1 MTTTIVHISDLHLR
15 KDWHEEQG
23 VVLREFFEDL
33 KVQIKDITD
42 VFTIFTGDILQEGTD
57 REGYQYFNSTFGE
70 KLYDLG
76 ITRERLIVVPGNHD
90 IDREYTKT
98 NYSLLRALQERK
110 TLETT
115 FNETVYGEHSKL
127 LKPKFL
133 PFLEWQE
140 SISDRSLT
148 DASFCGRGFELSD
161 DIGIY
166 CLNTALY
173 SFGGLKD
180 EYQNTISDYQV
191 LPVET
196 RRLHAWLDE
205 SSHKY
210 KILVM
215 HHPIEWLA
223 GWAEKELNSL
233 CLRYFSLV
241 LTGHNHNK
249 ELSHV
254 HNGVDSFVRCSA
266 PQLFSRKIDMLG
278 YSILQID
285 DEMNGLNICYR
296 QWAQDR
302 FVAGTSF
309 SKNDT
314 GIVRL
319 SHIQTVDV
327 PPTVEKDTSVYNR
340 ISTLLKN
347 NLEKCLKCYAS
358 LPAVW
363 VLPNIADQSEF
374 SSDDKSAVVVTADVL
389 RGPFRDCFVIA
400 PRQFGLSSL
409 GRYLS
414 LGAWESE
421 PGRYAMYIDSN
432 ELQNHETAIEKYIQD
447 RIDELGLSLDNLS
460 AIILDDVFPIN
471 SRKINNIKKSY
482 PNIPLTILLGMSDR
496 EIGAWQGEGEL
507 TTKFELF
514 FLWSLERTQMREL
527 IQKFVAAGYD
537 LNEDAA
543 LQRLVE
549 DIENLNVHRTPLV
562 CLTLLAVYAS
572 GIDYSPVN
580 RTDMFERFLFLIFFS
595 YKKLPDYSNF
605 PDMKDA
611 LAVIGAFCESV
622 IRQQRNGFS
631 KSEFILYSTKFCA
644 RMSIDVDCSKLF
656 EVMSCEKIIVKA
668 GEMYCFRY
676 VHWIYFFGAHRMHH
690 DANFCK
696 FVLKDSYYMNFPEI
710 VEFYSGVD
718 RRREE
723 LLGILTTDLRSVN
736 NQFESRTGI
745 DAGFDPYSAARWTP
759 DKRAIEEL
767 RSHLKEEAAR
777 SSLPVALKDQIADG
791 AYDRT
796 VPYDQQ
802 LRTFVKDASLFECM
816 QILRAAARAL
826 RNSDYVRSEVKAEL
840 LSEILRAW
848 TKELQVLFILSPLMA
863 EERFAVFDH
872 IKFFLG
878 SSFDEFDGDELWK
891 RIVDA
896 IPRTVV
902 AEHDRDIAS
911 PRMTPLF
918 ERSLSSG
925 GCGPADFLLVAV
937 IVKSRP
943 SKWQEL
949 IDSYIRRL
957 PKNSFYLLKTY
968 EMLRNEYRYGF
979 VSPKTKSA
987 IYDLI
992 SLTVAKHETG
1002 AKSPNKKLVDR
1013 VKSSIRGSLND
1024 SEPE

>member
-127 LKPKFL
+127 LKPKFF

-173 SFGGLKD
+173 SFGGLTD

-482 PNIPLTILLGMSDR
+482 PNIALTILLLLIHEAQQGCRDATYEPSRFPVAVPYPSPHRATPAYVVVTSSDLDTSRNKASVSGLSWISRILLGMSDR

-507 TTKFELF
+507 TTKFELS

-777 SSLPVALKDQIADG
+777 SSLPVALKD
-791 AYDRT
+791 
-796 VPYDQQ
+796 
-802 LRTFVKDASLFECM
+802 
-816 QILRAAARAL
+816 
-826 RNSDYVRSEVKAEL
+826 
-840 LSEILRAW
+840 
-848 TKELQVLFILSPLMA
+848 
-863 EERFAVFDH
+863 
-872 IKFFLG
+872 
-878 SSFDEFDGDELWK
+878 
-891 RIVDA
+891 
-896 IPRTVV
+896 
-902 AEHDRDIAS
+902 
-911 PRMTPLF
+911 
-918 ERSLSSG
+918 
-925 GCGPADFLLVAV
+925 
-937 IVKSRP
+937 
-943 SKWQEL
+943 
-949 IDSYIRRL
+949 
-957 PKNSFYLLKTY
+957 
-968 EMLRNEYRYGF
+968 
-979 VSPKTKSA
+979 
-987 IYDLI
+987 
-992 SLTVAKHETG
+992 
-1002 AKSPNKKLVDR
+1002 
-1013 VKSSIRGSLND
+1013 
-1024 SEPE
+1024 